1 MLMKRANLLQ
11 SFCRSSGNFKLYSV
25 AQPSP
30 LTLEKLSG
38 ADQGIALLRLHKPD
52 TKNAIS
58 RLMLQ
63 KLRESVEEI
72 KFDKSTR
79 VLILKSDVPGAFCTG
94 ADLKERKTM
103 PIDEVPKFVDG
114 IRQLTNQI
122 SSLPMPVIAAVDGF
136 ALGGGLELALACDIR
151 VASVNS
157 KLGLVETKIAIIPG
171 AGGTQRLSR
180 LVGPALAKE
189 LIFTA
194 KVLSGTEA
202 KSIGLVN
209 HVVEDPNKKA
219 KEIARDILKTGPIS
233 IRVAKIA
240 IDQGSEVDLNSG
252 LTIEQQC
259 YAQVINTKDRIE
271 GLQAFAEKRAPQF
284 KGE

>member
-1 MLMKRANLLQ
+1 MLRLTQRFPLKFHRG
-11 SFCRSSGNFKLYSV
+11 FTIRLYST
-25 AQPSP
+25 ASP
-30 LTLEKLSG
+30 LTLERLHG
-38 ADQGIALLRLHKPD
+38 TEQGISVIHLHKPD

-58 RLMLQ
+58 RLMLT
-63 KLRESVEEI
+63 KLRHSIEEI
-72 KFDKSTR
+72 KFDNSAR

-94 ADLKERKTM
+94 ADLKERKSM
-103 PIDEVPKFVDG
+103 PLDEVPKFVDG
-114 IRQLTNQI
+114 IRQLTQEL
-122 SSLPMPVIAAVDGF
+122 SSLPVPVIAAIDGF

-151 VASVNS
+151 IASSNS

-180 LVGPALAKE
+180 LIGPALAKE
-189 LIFTA
+189 MIFTA
-194 KVLSGTEA
+194 KVLSGDEA

-209 HVVEDPNKKA
+209 HVSGDPYSKA
-219 KEIARDILKTGPIS
+219 RQIANEILKTGPIS

-259 YAQVINTKDRIE
+259 YAQVINTKDRLE
-271 GLQAFAEKRAPQF
+271 GLQAFAEKRPPVF